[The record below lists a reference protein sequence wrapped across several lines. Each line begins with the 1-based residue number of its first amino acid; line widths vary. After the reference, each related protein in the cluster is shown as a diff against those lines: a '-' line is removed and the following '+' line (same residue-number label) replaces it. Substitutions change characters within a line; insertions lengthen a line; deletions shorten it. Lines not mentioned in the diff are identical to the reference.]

1 MGMTLSPLQR
11 VWFANLAAN
20 GAEQLALAALPLLA
34 ALQMRADAAQ
44 MGLLSAVQS
53 LPFLLLSIFAGYWAD
68 RWPRATLMAGSEALR
83 GVVLLGLPVCLSLNI
98 LTVHGLAAMGFLLA
112 SCTVMFT
119 VATQAYLPGLV
130 KREELATANAR
141 IELTR
146 AAAVFLGP
154 GIAGVVAG
162 VAEPGN
168 ALAISG
174 LISLSAAW
182 VMWSRSL
189 PQEGVVSAALPMRSA
204 LLEGFEAVWRQ
215 PMLRA
220 IVACAMVWNFSWFV
234 LMAVFVLF
242 ALQTLSLSPAEIGFT
257 LGAQGLGMMLAS
269 VALPAIYRQVA
280 LGPMIVMGP
289 ALSFAAAVLLG
300 LSVGL
305 GKGEAAAV
313 CLAVYFLFG
322 FGPMLWTIGQTTL
335 RQAIVP
341 SALMGRVGA
350 VQQVATAGMRPIGA
364 LAGGGIAAQFG
375 LTAAIWLAVAG
386 FTLQFLVILVSP
398 IPRLR
403 RLPEAMA

>member
-1 MGMTLSPLQR
+1 MTLSPLQR

-20 GAEQLALAALPLLA
+20 GAEQLALAALPLMA
-34 ALQMRADAAQ
+34 ALQMQADAAQ
-44 MGLLSAVQS
+44 MGLLSAAQS
-53 LPFLLLSIFAGYWAD
+53 LPFLLLSVFAGYWAD
-68 RWPRATLMAGSEALR
+68 LWPRAALMAGAEALR
-83 GVVLLGLPVCLSLNI
+83 GVVLLGLPVCLALNL
-98 LTVHGLAAMGFLLA
+98 LTVPGLAAVGFLLA

-119 VATQAYLPGLV
+119 LATQAFLPRLV
-130 KREELATANAR
+130 TREELASANAR

-162 VAEPGN
+162 VAAPGN

-174 LISLSAAW
+174 VISLSAAW
-182 VMWSRSL
+182 VMRSRSL
-189 PQEGVVSAALPMRSA
+189 PPETVLPAALPMRHA
-204 LLEGFEAVWRQ
+204 LLEGFEVVWRQ

-242 ALQTLSLSPAEIGFT
+242 ALQALSLSPAEIGFT
-257 LGAQGLGMMLAS
+257 LGAQGLGMMLAGL
-269 VALPAIYRQVA
+269 ALPAIYRQVA
-280 LGPMIVMGP
+280 LGWMIVIGP
-289 ALSFAAAVLLG
+289 ALSFAAAAILG

-305 GKGEAAAV
+305 GRGEAAAA
-313 CLAVYFLFG
+313 CLAVFFLFG

-335 RQAIVP
+335 RQAVVAP
-341 SALMGRVGA
+341 ALMGRVGA
-350 VQQVATAGMRPIGA
+350 VQQVATAGLRPLGA
-364 LAGGGIAAQFG
+364 LAGGGIAAEFG

-386 FTLQFLVILVSP
+386 FILQFLVILLSP

-403 RLPEAMA
+403 HLPEAMA